1 MTFWGEWMAERV
13 LRQRAAAYVVHLQ
26 HEPGDEVVAWLAAH
40 GTRGDRD
47 HARWELRYAR
57 RAMGLVVA
65 ERDALDDRTASAVA
79 RELQT
84 SLGRDRNID
93 ADKLGVART
102 QLNARLRVYGGVL
115 SHRLRDEST
124 GARLGRALLEFA
136 GNPSPSDA
144 EIAEAGTM
152 LAGFASDANEALRRC
167 FGVASLPEDL
177 PPSAVERASHAL

>member
-1 MTFWGEWMAERV
+1 MSVWSTWKAERA
-13 LRQRAAAYVVHLQ
+13 LRHRAAAYVLHLQ
-26 HEPGDEVVAWLAAH
+26 HEPAEEDVRWLAAH
-40 GTRGDRD
+40 GTGGDLD

-79 RELQT
+79 RELQA

-93 ADKLGVART
+93 AGKLDVART
-102 QLNARLRVYGGVL
+102 QLNARLRVYAGVL
-115 SHRLRDEST
+115 AHRLREQST

-136 GNPSPSDA
+136 GVASPGDDD
-144 EIAEAGTM
+144 IAQAGTT
-152 LAGFASDANEALRRC
+152 LAGYAADANEALRRC

-177 PPSAVERASHAL
+177 PPSAVERAGHAP